1 MKQWII
7 NALVLLFIGY
17 CYTSINAQ
25 NMFPGSEGFGAE
37 SRGAYAG
44 KQLPQVIKVTNL
56 DDGGPGSL
64 RAAINRQY
72 PRIII
77 FEVSGVVELNRT
89 LRINSPY
96 VFIAGQTAPYP
107 GITLKNYSLGIST
120 HDVLVQG
127 LKVRPGTASNKQID
141 GINIADDSTKLYN
154 IMVDHCSVSWALD
167 ENIGILNGGDGIT
180 ISNCII
186 SECLTHMDHSKGLLS
201 MHSKRISVI
210 KNLFVHNSDRN
221 PLVWGDTYG
230 VQVINNLIY
239 NSDTHAVYLGMSGE
253 FKTPMKADIV
263 GNYYILGKRNRNDK
277 LLSVHE
283 NFQNNGKVHI
293 GGNITKG
300 VNSMDQYSRAMLHNP
315 GNKKVFNTQM
325 SDEVKSISVI
335 NAAILKDYLI
345 KNCGAHSRTRDDIDN
360 RIVNDV
366 LKQTGKRIALPSEVG
381 GWIYESGERK
391 LNIPAD
397 LHADDDGNGFTNI
410 EEWIHSFL

>member
-1 MKQWII
+1 MKKWKYSI
-7 NALVLLFIGY
+7 VLIVLIG
-17 CYTSINAQ
+17 CVISSTSAQ
-25 NMFPGSEGFGAE
+25 GMFPGAEGFGAQ

-44 KQLPQVIKVTNL
+44 EQLPQIIKVTNL
-56 DDGGPGSL
+56 NDGGPGSL

-77 FEVSGVVELNRT
+77 FEVSGVIELNRT

-96 VFIAGQTAPYP
+96 VFIAAQTAPFP
-107 GITLKNYSLGIST
+107 GITLKNYPLGISS

-127 LKVRPGTASNKQID
+127 IKVRPGTASNKQID

-186 SECLTHMDHSKGLLS
+186 SECLTHMNHSKGLLS

-210 KNLFVHNSDRN
+210 KNMFVHNSDRN

-230 VQVINNLIY
+230 VQIINNLIY

-253 FKTPMKADIV
+253 GKTPMKADIV

-277 LLSVHE
+277 LLSIHE
-283 NFQNNGKVHI
+283 NFQNNGKVYVH
-293 GGNITKG
+293 GNMTKG
-300 VNSMDQYSRAMLHNP
+300 VNSTDQYSRDMLHNP
-315 GNKKVFNTQM
+315 GNKAVFNTEM
-325 SDEVKSISVI
+325 SDDVKNVQVI
-335 NAAILKDYLI
+335 NATILTNYLI
-345 KNCGAHSRTRDDIDN
+345 KNCGAQAQSRDEIDS
-360 RIVNDV
+360 RIINDV
-366 LKQTGKRIALPSEVG
+366 IKQTGNRIALPSEVG
-381 GWIYESGERK
+381 GWVYEAGERK
-391 LNIPAD
+391 LDLPAEP
-397 LHADDDGNGFTNI
+397 HADDDENGFTNI
-410 EEWIHSFL
+410 EEWLHSFL